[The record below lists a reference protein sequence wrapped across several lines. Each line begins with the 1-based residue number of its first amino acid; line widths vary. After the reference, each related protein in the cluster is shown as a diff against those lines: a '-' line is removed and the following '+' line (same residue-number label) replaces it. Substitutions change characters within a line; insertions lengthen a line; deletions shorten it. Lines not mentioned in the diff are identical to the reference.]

1 MYIAGWKYAL
11 PHFTS
16 VMPMT
21 GGHYAGL
28 DPWHISSNYGSVAG
42 ELIFQDDSYHYG
54 IWYDTMGYWYA
65 SRWNFGGGYSIS
77 DSSGQDAARFVTE
90 PGWTEIYANDAAG
103 AGTFGT
109 KQALFD
115 AVKAGAAVRVE
126 VANEQF
132 DCGVVSSSSLVSCSS
147 YDTYTPVV
155 SGNYVVFDSSHSRR
169 LRRFSTLG
177 TVVGQDWADHTATMT
192 NDSVGTGAIRW
203 FVQTANW
210 RRALKTNASGSVVTG
225 SVADLV
231 AAIRAGADVAVGRL
245 GEGMELFPCDSVRV
259 ADSPTRAVCLKLNQ
273 HFGVAGTTAVP
284 GYYEALVFN
293 SGGTITGAR
302 VNFGS
307 TESTAVDASSE
318 SLAWYVRQ

>member
-1 MYIAGWKYAL
+1 
-11 PHFTS
+11 
-16 VMPMT
+16 
-21 GGHYAGL
+21 
-28 DPWHISSNYGSVAG
+28 
-42 ELIFQDDSYHYG
+42 
-54 IWYDTMGYWYA
+54 MGYWYA